1 MSYSNYEKLLKM
13 TNSTSYKVSK
23 ATGIAASTLTDW
35 KKGRSVP
42 KTDKMKLIAEYF
54 GVEIGQL
61 VGDDIDFA
69 RLEIASDDG
78 PGAFGTRRI
87 PIIGEIRAGH
97 PIITNETLLGY
108 ETADIGSGEDER
120 DYFYL
125 TVCGDSMKDCGMVA
139 GSLVLFRKQQYAE
152 EGNIVACLV
161 GDECATVKR
170 FHVENRRIYLMPEN
184 EEYSPI
190 VLTPDDFES
199 GSARIL
205 GVAKEVKIKF

>member
-13 TNSTSYKVSK
+13 KNSTSYKVSK
-23 ATGIAASTLTDW
+23 ATGIAPSTLTDW

-42 KTDKMKLIAEYF
+42 KTDKMKLIADFFE
-54 GVEIGQL
+54 VDIGRL
-61 VGDDIDFA
+61 VGDDIDFNMT
-69 RLEIASDDG
+69 EIATSSD
-78 PGAFGTRRI
+78 FCSSNQV
-87 PIIGEIRAGH
+87 PIIGEIRAGS

-108 ETADIGSGEDER
+108 ESADIGGGEDIR

-125 TVCGDSMKDCGMVA
+125 QVCGDSMKNCGMVD
-139 GSLVLFRKQQYAE
+139 GSLVLFKKQQYAE

-170 FHVENRRIYLMPEN
+170 FHTQNRKIYLLPEN
-184 EEYSPI
+184 EDYSPI
-190 VLTPDDFES
+190 VLTPEDFEC

-205 GVAKEVKIKF
+205 GVAKEMKIKF